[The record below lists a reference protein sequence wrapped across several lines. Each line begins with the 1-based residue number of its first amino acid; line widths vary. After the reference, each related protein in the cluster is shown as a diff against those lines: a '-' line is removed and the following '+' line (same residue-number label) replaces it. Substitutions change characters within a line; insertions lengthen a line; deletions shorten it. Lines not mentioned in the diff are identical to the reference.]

1 MAKMTFDDYGHVMAR
16 YNRWQND
23 VLFKL
28 CDQIGDDERRRDR
41 GMFFK
46 SIHATLNHLVHID
59 IRILGIMKTG
69 EAPIY
74 DAHGTVADDFETLR
88 QARRDLDAEI
98 EAFVTS
104 DDHDWQDGF
113 REFTGVDGITR
124 NLPRPLFLIQFFNH
138 QTHHR
143 SQITSELH
151 KMGLDYGITDVPLTP
166 DLPL

>member
-69 EAPIY
+69 EAP
-74 DAHGTVADDFETLR
+74 V
-88 QARRDLDAEI
+88 
-98 EAFVTS
+98 
-104 DDHDWQDGF
+104 
-113 REFTGVDGITR
+113 
-124 NLPRPLFLIQFFNH
+124 
-138 QTHHR
+138 
-143 SQITSELH
+143 
-151 KMGLDYGITDVPLTP
+151 
-166 DLPL
+166 

>member
-1 MAKMTFDDYGHVMAR
+1 MARMTFDDYGCAMAK

-23 VLFKL
+23 VLFDL
-28 CDQIGDDERRRDR
+28 CDQIGDAERTRDR
-41 GMFFK
+41 GMFFG
-46 SIHATLNHLVHID
+46 SIDATLQHLIHID
-59 IRILGIMKTG
+59 RRILGIMKTG
-69 EAPIY
+69 NAPVY
-74 DAHGTVADDFETLR
+74 DAHTKVAQDFNTLR
-88 QARRDLDAEI
+88 QIRRDLDDEI

-113 REFTGVDGITR
+113 REFTGADGVTR

-151 KMGLDYGITDVPLTP
+151 KMGIDYGITDVPLTP
-166 DLPL
+166 EIGL